1 MTTAISTKTKAER
14 ELESIE
20 QEINAEA
27 FEAFYHIGQKLLDIK
42 VNRRYEAAGYK
53 SWSAYCA
60 SGRIDYTKSQS
71 DIYIRSSEL
80 RPKLG
85 TNNPHE
91 WTVTQLREL
100 CKCETDNDAKRVATK
115 AIKLANKQ
123 GVSVTAKL
131 IAQVR
136 DGSDE
141 TGKAD
146 EKRNADLQ
154 AASFETHLTKLG
166 DILDKWLF
174 SFQQVGPEQ
183 LDTVPNEVLIRVK
196 NSLAGLT
203 KFVGSKK

>member
-1 MTTAISTKTKAER
+1 
-14 ELESIE
+14 
-20 QEINAEA
+20 
-27 FEAFYHIGQKLLDIK
+27 
-42 VNRRYEAAGYK
+42 
-53 SWSAYCA
+53 
-60 SGRIDYTKSQS
+60 
-71 DIYIRSSEL
+71 L
-80 RPKLG
+80 RPKLESG
-85 TNNPHE
+85 TNSTSSQD
-91 WTVTQLREL
+91 WTLLQVIEL
-100 CKCETDNDAKRVATK
+100 TKCETDNDAKRVATM

-123 GVSVTAKL
+123 GVNVTAKL

-154 AASFETHLTKLG
+154 AASLETHLTKLG